1 MRRKPSNSR
10 KIRFSPTQKD
20 IADALGVS
28 QSTVAMAL
36 SAQHER
42 KLMAETVERI
52 RKYAAEV
59 GYHPQRFAQI
69 MQGGHTRIIGVIV
82 RLGIYTTNHKMV
94 AMLAN
99 EFTRAGYRLVVVD
112 PEWFG
117 GDAELVKRYLLDQG
131 VEGVVFCNVTLIEDV
146 EALQAAL
153 PDRMPYCSLQSSVAC
168 GPNLRADLEGAY
180 YQMTRLHLALGS
192 QHLALLTMYRDVGNI
207 RRPAWTVR
215 DRVMGFS
222 RAIQEA
228 GGTVVAD
235 DTAAELLEIPGCK
248 SFPKRLP
255 KGIVGA
261 IHYPEK
267 APEVN
272 NAFGNGFYQTLRL
285 IDAAALPDSL
295 ICANDDGAL
304 GAFAACA
311 DRNVQ
316 VSGEVR
322 ISGHDDTVAG
332 QFGMAPL
339 TTVRLP
345 LEEMVR
351 TTAEGLLEQIR
362 NPEKVRENSLVQ
374 LPCKIVVTSS
384 CGSREEL
391 RQLAGSDF
399 FRSGGGHEFEWK
411 LDDNGVHRF
420 DAYQRIEDHGR
431 RPKVKPNP

>member
-82 RLGIYTTNHKMV
+82 RLGIYASNHKMV

-99 EFTRAGYRLVVVD
+99 ELTRAGYRLVVVD

-117 GDAELVKRYLLDQG
+117 SDAELVRRYLLDQG
-131 VEGVVFCNVTLIEDV
+131 VEGVVFCNVTLIEEV
-146 EALQAAL
+146 EAIRAML
-153 PDRMPYCSLQSSVAC
+153 PDCMPYYSLQSSVTC

-180 YQMTRLHLALGS
+180 YHMTRLHLALGS
-192 QHLALLTMYRDVGNI
+192 QHLGLLTMYRDVGNI
-207 RRPAWTVR
+207 RRPAWTVL
-215 DRVMGFS
+215 DRVRGFA
-222 RAIQEA
+222 RAILEA
-228 GGTVVAD
+228 GGAVVAD
-235 DTAAELLEIPGCK
+235 DKARELLEIPGCG
-248 SFPKRLP
+248 SLPKRLP
-255 KGIVGA
+255 KGIVGV

-267 APEVN
+267 APEVHH
-272 NAFGNGFYQTLRL
+272 AFGNGFHQTLRM

-304 GAFAACA
+304 GAIAACA
-311 DRNVQ
+311 DRNVE
-316 VSGEVR
+316 VSQDVR

-332 QFGMAPL
+332 QFGMVPL
-339 TTVRLP
+339 TTVRPP
-345 LEEMVR
+345 LEELVR
-351 TTAEGLLEQIR
+351 KTAEGLLDQIR
-362 NPEKVRENSLVQ
+362 NPEKAREDSLTQ
-374 LPCKIVVTSS
+374 LPCKIVVSSS
-384 CGSREEL
+384 CGTREEL
-391 RQLAGSDF
+391 QQLAGSNF

-411 LDDNGVHRF
+411 LDDNGIHRF
-420 DAYQRIEDHGR
+420 DPYQKIEDHGR
-431 RPKVKPNP
+431 KPKIKPNP